1 MYVTLK
7 SRTQGFTLLE
17 VLIAVLVFSFGLL
30 GIAAM
35 VLTSVRGTHT
45 AQLHTQA
52 TFLAQWIADA
62 MRANPDAVMAGNYDG
77 PGLPTLAT
85 NCTSANC
92 APGTLATRDREV
104 WGSMLARALPA
115 GQGTVRCNLNSA
127 SRLDGTEAFPAGLCT
142 VTLTWSEATD
152 AEKTSATSGA
162 TSGDGR
168 KDQQFVWIFN
178 P

>member
-1 MYVTLK
+1 MYLK
-7 SRTQGFTLLE
+7 MKPRTQGFTLLE

-52 TFLAQWIADA
+52 TFLAQWMSDA
-62 MRANPDAVMAGNYDG
+62 MRANPAGVMAGNYNAASVPIASTDCV
-77 PGLPTLAT
+77 AT
-85 NCTSANC
+85 VCTPA
-92 APGTLATRDREV
+92 ALATRDFGV
-104 WGSMLARALPA
+104 WGAMLAQSLPG

-127 SRLDGTEAFPAGLCT
+127 RRADGTLAFPAGLCT
-142 VTLTWSEATD
+142 ITLTWSEATD
-152 AEKTSATSGA
+152 AEKTSATAGTA
-162 TSGDGR
+162 ANDGR
-168 KDQQFVWIFN
+168 KDQQFVWVIN

>member
-1 MYVTLK
+1 MYVSLK
-7 SRTQGFTLLE
+7 SRTRGFSLLE

-35 VLTSVRGTHT
+35 VLTSMRGTHT

-62 MRANPDAVMAGNYDG
+62 MRANPTGVMAGNYDG
-77 PGLPTLAT
+77 PGLSALAT
-85 NCTSANC
+85 NCNIANC
-92 APGTLATRDREV
+92 APATLALRDREV
-104 WGSMLARALPA
+104 WGTMLARALPS
-115 GQGTVRCNLNSA
+115 GQGTVLCNLRPA
-127 SRLDGTEAFPAGLCT
+127 TREDGTEAFPAGLCT
-142 VTLTWSEATD
+142 VTLTWSEASDT
-152 AEKTSATSGA
+152 EKTSATAGTA
-162 TSGDGR
+162 ANDGR

>member
-1 MYVTLK
+1 MSVSLK
-7 SRTQGFTLLE
+7 SRMQGFSLLE

-35 VLTSVRGTHT
+35 VLTSMRGTHT

-52 TFLAQWIADA
+52 TFMAQWIADA
-62 MRANPDAVMAGNYDG
+62 MRANPRAVMAGNYDG
-77 PGLPTLAT
+77 PGLAALST

-92 APGTLATRDREV
+92 SPATLATRDREV
-104 WGSMLARALPA
+104 WGVMVARALPA
-115 GQGTVRCNLNSA
+115 GQGTVACNLNSA
-127 SRLDGTEAFPAGLCT
+127 SRLDGTNAFPAGLCT

-152 AEKTSATSGA
+152 TEKTSATAGTA
-162 TSGDGR
+162 ANDGR